1 MHINGKNTRV
11 EWFGWNVPGRRISLM
26 KQIKEKGE
34 GEGERDRRGK
44 EGRKGRRQ
52 KDKGD
57 REKSSL
63 WIKS

>member
-11 EWFGWNVPGRRISLM
+11 EWSGWNVPGRRISLM

-52 KDKGD
+52 KD
-57 REKSSL
+57 
-63 WIKS
+63 